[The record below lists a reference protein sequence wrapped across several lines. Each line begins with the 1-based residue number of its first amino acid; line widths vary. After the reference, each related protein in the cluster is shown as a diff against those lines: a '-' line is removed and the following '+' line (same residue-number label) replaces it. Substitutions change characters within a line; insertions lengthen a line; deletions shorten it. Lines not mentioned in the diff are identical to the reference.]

1 MGKTGKDKRD
11 IYYRKAKEEGYRA
24 RFKHY
29 KSGIRALQ
37 ANRKREQNRRAR
49 KVPPTYIHNWIWKII
64 GFLNRKLCSKG
75 LIFEAIIMLFF
86 NRTPLHLTIFKRQKK
101 GFALFHESQLGICC
115 LFQIHQKWVSAVWAS
130 CKAWLCLICLQ
141 YSIHKATLL
150 LWQALITT
158 SGQIFSPNH
167 PPSLLMLWCIW
178 TPWSDQFFFNLSK
191 CVF

>member
-1 MGKTGKDKRD
+1 MQKKKILCINGRGSNIT
-11 IYYRKAKEEGYRA
+11 
-24 RFKHY
+24 
-29 KSGIRALQ
+29 SRALEHCRQ
-37 ANRKREQNRRAR
+37 TERGGKIGEPG
-49 KVPPTYIHNWIWKII
+49 KYILPTYIHNWIWKII

-75 LIFEAIIMLFF
+75 LILEAIIMLFF

-101 GFALFHESQLGICC
+101 GFAFFMSQLGICC

-167 PPSLLMLWCIW
+167 PPPYLCCDIFE
-178 TPWSDQFFFNLSK
+178 PHDQINFFQSI
-191 CVF
+191 

>member
-1 MGKTGKDKRD
+1 M
-11 IYYRKAKEEGYRA
+11 
-24 RFKHY
+24 
-29 KSGIRALQ
+29 
-37 ANRKREQNRRAR
+37 
-49 KVPPTYIHNWIWKII
+49 
-64 GFLNRKLCSKG
+64 
-75 LIFEAIIMLFF
+75 
-86 NRTPLHLTIFKRQKK
+86 
-101 GFALFHESQLGICC
+101 SQLGICC

-178 TPWSDQFFFNLSK
+178 TPWSDQFFSIYLNVFFKGEKLNICHWLVFMILQHPGIDFSKANLKQRSMTK
-191 CVF
+191 SFFVLTCRLGLSTTKKVSGTPNDSPK